1 MRSTQVLAVLAVLA
15 TSVSSMSIS
24 HVSDQ
29 LAHRRHA
36 ASVHESVVQAR
47 GARRATPMEGVP
59 EAIKRD
65 DAAPRRRKRG
75 INQRRCAPKTTSTGL
90 PEPASATSTTPT
102 SSAAPS
108 TTPKPE
114 PTTSK
119 AEPTTSKAE
128 PTTSKAE
135 PTTSE
140 AEPTTTTPKAKYT
153 KPSETPTKTSTS
165 TAPAATNDDDS
176 GSSSGATYTGEATFY
191 DPALGS
197 CGINSTNKDLI
208 CAVSHLLYDGFE
220 GYTGSDPNSNP
231 ICGRKIKAT
240 YGGNSVT
247 CTVVDRCVGCKKDD
261 LDFSRGA
268 FDKLASQSLG
278 RLQGMEWSFV

>member
-15 TSVSSMSIS
+15 TSVSSMSIG

-47 GARRATPMEGVP
+47 GARRAIPVQVTPEVV
-59 EAIKRD
+59 KRD
-65 DAAPRRRKRG
+65 DTVPRRRKRG

-90 PEPASATSTTPT
+90 TEPTSTTPT

-108 TTPKPE
+108 TTPEPE

-119 AEPTTSKAE
+119 AQPTTSQAE
-128 PTTSKAE
+128 PTTS
-135 PTTSE
+135 S
-140 AEPTTTTPKAKYT
+140 KAKYT

-165 TAPAATNDDDS
+165 AKPTATNDDDS
-176 GSSSGATYTGEATFY
+176 GSSSGDSYTGEATFY

-197 CGINSTNKDLI
+197 CGITSTNSDLI
-208 CAVSHLLYDGFE
+208 CAVSQLLYDGFD

-231 ICGRKIKAT
+231 ICGKKIKAT

-247 CTVVDRCVGCKKDD
+247 CTVVDRCVGCKKSD

-268 FDKLASQSLG
+268 FDKLADQALG
-278 RLQGMEWSFV
+278 RLEGMKWSFV

>member
-90 PEPASATSTTPT
+90 PEPASTTSTTPT

-140 AEPTTTTPKAKYT
+140 AEPTTTTPR
-153 KPSETPTKTSTS
+153 PT
-165 TAPAATNDDDS
+165 
-176 GSSSGATYTGEATFY
+176 TYTGEATFY